1 MTAQTWHLDQ
11 QLAERYASGQ
21 ASEVLSASIEQHLI
35 GCVSCR
41 NELSPYADPRRSN
54 VVWAGVLDRVHAP
67 QPHGVERLLRKLGM
81 AESTARL
88 LSVTPSLRASW
99 LIGVVLVLVMAQL
112 GADSSPAGI
121 ALYMALAPVLPL
133 VSVAAAF
140 GGEMDPARE
149 MVGAAPYP
157 MLRLLM
163 VRTAAVVATTLVPA
177 SALALLIPG
186 STWLALGW
194 LLPSLALISTVLA
207 LSARTPALPTAGV
220 LSAAWMGLVM
230 TGWVRHHDPFLAASF
245 AVQATSAGVLMTA
258 LVLLVIRHENFSEEI
273 RRPA

>member
-35 GCVSCR
+35 GCAACR
-41 NELSPYADPRRSN
+41 NELSPYADPQRSD
-54 VVWAGVLDRVHAP
+54 VVWAEVLDRVQAP
-67 QPHGVERLLRKLGM
+67 QPRLVERLLRKLGM

-88 LSVTPSLRASW
+88 LSITPSLHGSW
-99 LIGVVLVLVMAQL
+99 LIGVLMVLVLAQL
-112 GADSSPAGI
+112 AAGSSPGGI

-133 VSVAAAF
+133 ISVAAAF

-149 MVGAAPYP
+149 MVGAAPYS

-163 VRTAAVVATTLVPA
+163 IRTAAVVASTLVPA
-177 SALALLIPG
+177 TALAFLTPG
-186 STWLALGW
+186 STWLAFGW
-194 LLPSLALISTVLA
+194 LLPCLALIGVVLP
-207 LSARTPALPTAGV
+207 LSARIPVLPAAGV
-220 LSAAWMGLVM
+220 LSAAWLGLVM

-245 AVQATSAGVLMTA
+245 TVQVTSAGVLMTA
-258 LVLLVIRHENFSEEI
+258 LVLLLVRHESFAEEI